1 MAALRFMT
9 MLALTICFSAF
20 AEEAFRLLPQQT
32 KYQWQKSSEMKL
44 RYACQEKSCEFP
56 PVLKSAHLKS
66 VKVDWVEG
74 GTNPSAIL
82 CRELGGEVLIVTLE
96 SGDEA
101 SACRFAGKLIIHS
114 WDLHRAWQGT
124 R

>member
-1 MAALRFMT
+1 MASLK
-9 MLALTICFSAF
+9 LILILGLSLSFSAF

-32 KYQWQKSSEMKL
+32 KYQWLKSSELKL
-44 RYACQEKSCEFP
+44 RFACQEKSCEFP
-56 PVLKSAHLKS
+56 EVLKSSHLKS

-124 R
+124 L